1 MTILSFL
8 QQPLSIHVPSPFQA
22 VTAAVVR
29 LLHWQDVHRQ
39 RNHLSQLD
47 DRMLEDIG
55 LTRADVDYEISKP
68 VWRL

>member
-1 MTILSFL
+1 MTILSYL
-8 QQPLSIHVPSPFQA
+8 QHPLSIPLPSPFQA

-29 LLHWQDVHRQ
+29 LLQWQDRHRQ
-39 RNHLSQLD
+39 RKHLAELD
-47 DRMLEDIG
+47 DRMLEDIR